1 MMKKILIIGATG
13 SIGSE
18 VTAHL
23 LDEMDTQLT
32 LLARHVNQPN
42 QERVTWVQG
51 DATNLVQL
59 EKVMRNQDAVF
70 VAVSG
75 QLAQVAKAVVTTMT
89 KLQIHKLVFI
99 ASMGIYNE
107 IPASIGASGNLA
119 SNGMSQAYR
128 QAADIV
134 TESTLNYTV
143 IRPGWF
149 DQGSHDYEVTGRNE
163 PFGGHDVS
171 RWAIADLVRRVL
183 EDEQLYARTSVG
195 INRPQ

>member
-1 MMKKILIIGATG
+1 MKKILIIGATG

-23 LDEMDTQLT
+23 LDKTNAHLT

-51 DATNLVQL
+51 DATNIVQL
-59 EKVMRNQDAVF
+59 EKIMVNQDSVF

-75 QLAQVAKAVVTTMT
+75 QLAQVAKAVVTTIT
-89 KLQIHKLVFI
+89 KLQIHKLIFI
-99 ASMGIYNE
+99 AAMGIYNE
-107 IPASIGASGNLA
+107 IPASVGASGNLT
-119 SNGMSQAYR
+119 SNGMLQVYR

-134 TESTLNYTV
+134 TDSTLNYTV

-149 DQGSHDYEVTGRNE
+149 DQGNHDYEVTGRNA
-163 PFGGHDVS
+163 PFGGHDIS

-183 EDEQLYARTSVG
+183 EDEQLYAQTSVG

>member
-23 LDEMDTQLT
+23 LAETDAQLT

-51 DATNLVQL
+51 DATNLAQL

-119 SNGMSQAYR
+119 SGMLQAYR

-149 DQGSHDYEVTGRNE
+149 DQGSHDYEVTGRND

-195 INRPQ
+195 INRP

>member
-23 LDEMDTQLT
+23 LAETDAQLT

-119 SNGMSQAYR
+119 SNGTLQAYR

>member
-23 LDEMDTQLT
+23 LDETDAQLT

-59 EKVMRNQDAVF
+59 EKVMRNQDALF

-75 QLAQVAKAVVTTMT
+75 QLPQVAKAVVT
-89 KLQIHKLVFI
+89 Q
-99 ASMGIYNE
+99 
-107 IPASIGASGNLA
+107 
-119 SNGMSQAYR
+119 R
-128 QAADIV
+128 
-134 TESTLNYTV
+134 
-143 IRPGWF
+143 
-149 DQGSHDYEVTGRNE
+149 
-163 PFGGHDVS
+163 
-171 RWAIADLVRRVL
+171 
-183 EDEQLYARTSVG
+183 
-195 INRPQ
+195 